1 MDYIVVVVIGLVA
14 GLVVGRFLTG
24 NNMTLSGDILF
35 AVTGAVV
42 FAFALTA
49 LGLAPDTGA
58 GGKDVM
64 AAIGAIAALFLRRIL
79 KTV

>member
-1 MDYIVVVVIGLVA
+1 MDYVIVIAIGLVA
-14 GLVVGRFLTG
+14 GLVVGRFLSG
-24 NNMTLSGDILF
+24 NNFSVVGDILF

-42 FAFALTA
+42 FAYALGA
-49 LGLAPDTGA
+49 LGLAPESGA

-64 AAIGAIAALFLRRIL
+64 AAIGAIAALFLRRVL

>member
-1 MDYIVVVVIGLVA
+1 MDYVVVVFIGLVA

-24 NNMTLSGDILF
+24 NNMSVIGDIIF
-35 AVTGAVV
+35 AVSGAVA
-42 FAFALTA
+42 FAFALGA
-49 LGLAPDTGA
+49 LGLAPDSGA

-64 AAIGAIAALFLRRIL
+64 AAIGAIAALFLRRAI

>member
-1 MDYIVVVVIGLVA
+1 MDYLVVTIIGLVA

-24 NNMTLSGDILF
+24 NNMTVIGDVIF
-35 AVTGAVV
+35 AITGAVV
-42 FAFALTA
+42 FAFALGA

>member
-1 MDYIVVVVIGLVA
+1 MDYVVVIVIGLVA

-24 NNMTLSGDILF
+24 NNMTVSGDVIF

-42 FAFALTA
+42 FAFAFGA
-49 LGLAPDTGA
+49 LGLAPDAGA
-58 GGKDVM
+58 GGKDVL

>member
-1 MDYIVVVVIGLVA
+1 MDYVMVVVIGVAA
-14 GLVVGRFLTG
+14 GLVVGRFLSG
-24 NNMTLSGDILF
+24 NNFSLSGDVIF

-42 FAFALTA
+42 FAFALGA

-64 AAIGAIAALFLRRIL
+64 AAIGAIAALFLRRVI

>member
-1 MDYIVVVVIGLVA
+1 MDYLVVTIIGLVA

-24 NNMTLSGDILF
+24 NNMTVTGDVIF
-35 AVTGAVV
+35 AITGAVV
-42 FAFALTA
+42 FAFALGA

>member
-1 MDYIVVVVIGLVA
+1 MDYIVVVIIGLVA
-14 GLVVGRFLTG
+14 GLLVGRFLTG
-24 NNMTLSGDILF
+24 NNMTVTGDILF

-42 FAFALTA
+42 FAFALGA